1 MTRTIERIMRTAMLA
16 VAFMLCATSAWAA
29 EPVAEWTDFRNLT
42 SGDYTWTVDSSCTID
57 PNTGVLTI
65 GKSGGLYIS
74 LSGFGEDDKTL
85 TIAIDAEIP
94 TTFAD
99 DRTIV
104 DILLN
109 GNNRV
114 SVAVNGTTMGQ
125 CWNDGAVSDTSYGKD
140 TFPSGRQLFIVKYKG
155 GTGTTTCYNK
165 NQYIANNNSL
175 HVGSGKVWLLGVGC
189 YNSANPNS
197 SISEVAEGMK
207 IYSIRLYGSRIS
219 EADVTADYDNYY
231 PANSYLTLSGTNASW
246 STAEWNN
253 TSTPKSASYIT
264 VTENTSL
271 NVDAAV
277 SVGKVF
283 FNVANGKALTLT
295 GASSITASSG
305 IYINNGDV
313 SDGAIA
319 GGTIA
324 VANEGV
330 LSGDI
335 KVQGDAGITISGN
348 SDSAG
353 TVSIDVAEGKT
364 LNLSASALT
373 SADTINLTGSGAVVP
388 QTTISAKV
396 DIGAGVTVS
405 ANSGETIRVSNFKGA
420 GTIIFDGVLPSNVA
434 AATSTVTASA
444 TDSSNW
450 TGTLWL
456 KNYNTAQASSP
467 LYMSY
472 WVNANSKIKF
482 TNVSG
487 YLPGISGNT
496 KQLGYDGSELGEW
509 VLEDEIQ
516 NGVTKYA
523 FTKTDGYSDYW
534 IRFKKLSGTG
544 TMAEKNDKEQ
554 TPKVRI
560 ADGSEFTGTLKLDKG
575 MRVAFSDSDVSINA
589 KQIVIAS
596 GEEVTA
602 NSAWTTSGFVVDG
615 TLNLNATPSGK
626 VVGGSGTVNL
636 GSLSVANGISEFA
649 SAAAWTGK
657 VVVPAFTASGDT
669 GIAFNSLGNANST
682 VVLKGITA
690 IENSTYRQVYF
701 DGYATG
707 AFINPT
713 VQIDGDVN
721 FTFADET
728 LATTFSRVTGNGNL
742 YFDAAYDDT
751 SYKFAINE
759 VANFNGEIGAYSNST
774 YGVSTEVSIG
784 TLALSGDANPS
795 VSERLVK
802 IRSGDWSNI
811 VRVENTV
818 VTIGG
823 NATEYKL
830 VKKNVGTATAGLYL
844 APAAIKASDGT
855 LTPYESVD
863 AAFTALSS
871 LANDAYDYMAVYES
885 ATVTFTG
892 FYKTPKI
899 KTVGEGVV
907 LTINSGYG
915 DYGWIAGS
923 PSDGVVTYSVGPISA
938 DYTWVGAENAYWS
951 LPASW
956 SCGGVAANRAVDAID
971 NVIFSSDASVTIQAD
986 VSVASISNSAAVTFA
1001 AASAKTI
1008 TVGDG
1013 GVVMTALGNS
1023 ITLSNVTLS
1032 KTPTTTAATLAVK
1045 TTGGGEDPTV
1055 YTVVNAVASVDGVG
1069 YATMAEASEA
1079 LKTGSI
1085 MTLQQNYDGTV
1096 TIYPGKYLV
1105 QKGYTVTSVVGA
1117 DTDGNADDGIVVTRN
1132 GNSVAN
1138 YYWQCVDQRT
1148 ATWSG
1153 TGAAWSSPSCWAEN
1167 FAPTAYTAVTIPATE
1182 GHATAITLSG
1192 DVTIKSL
1199 ALGAG
1204 ETLTLSRSGDTAL
1217 TLTTSQAIVLTS
1229 GQSIITNPGVTISPA
1244 ITTEDAN
1251 SYVKSVISEG
1261 ATTYT
1266 VAAHKATVYDSE
1278 DAEVKKFDSVVDA
1291 FAAATDGQKITLFAN
1306 SSDAIT
1312 LSDKSITFNEGS
1324 FTFTGSFTGNGTV
1337 RLTST
1342 LKSAATARWAAG
1354 WTGTVVLPANLTLN
1368 GLNFDNY
1375 GRTGSTVQL
1384 QGTNTGWLQYRSN
1397 NDAIA
1402 TTVEIPQGASLTVTG
1417 WSVSFANAFDVLKG
1431 AGTFAVSL
1439 GSAPDAS
1446 GSSSYTAY
1454 FLLKDVSAF
1463 TGSLTATGAGIAI
1476 GDTRIAN
1483 TVAGGKII
1491 VSAGKTP
1498 TIASGATWQAAGGFT
1513 VDGSL
1518 TCSKG
1523 GKIYGTG
1530 AAGTLAL
1537 GGSGV
1542 ITNRYEGG
1550 SSQCFNAGTITVSDS
1565 LSVVMVGGWSNFGT
1579 TWSPQNSS
1587 SIGFDPGTDNDIWL
1601 NSTIPNNSNA
1611 NCTLCIYGN
1620 GSNKVVWNSNSITPW
1635 AKIHVY
1641 NGGKLQIGTATGTND
1656 YLGYASIGA
1665 LGAVTVDAG
1674 GELYFYTRE
1683 TYTRH
1688 TYLNGG
1694 TITFAG
1700 DHSSRSFDIFRG
1712 PTVYVTDDSVMQ
1724 ATGSSHWVYLRDTAP
1739 TFNVDANK
1747 TLTFNASFTY
1757 AGESNKDL
1765 IKVGAGTMVV
1775 NGYVDGSGNH
1785 ESFSQPKGVDIR
1797 SGTYELNTVQTSNG
1811 QTGANANFYT
1821 VAAGAKLKIGATGQ
1835 ANMTTLSLVDGSLLE
1850 FGAGD
1855 KTLINATTA
1864 VLASGN
1870 ATVSFSVGVSP
1881 TSGTQLIG
1889 WTTGPGGNI
1898 SFANGSNYVS
1908 IDDDYYCLK
1917 AQNNGLYV
1925 YDAVALFDGVAYDSI
1940 AEAITVAGD
1949 ARLADI
1955 GVLDVNAAVPEGY
1968 LISDGNVVKAQ
1979 AAIVDTEGTAHYY
1992 ATAQAAANEVDSYL
2006 GVGTQKTYDYFAVYF
2021 GTDVEMSVNLGASA
2035 WNEFH
2040 VKVKCLDGA
2049 TVSVVPNSEEYA
2061 FSAGEPDEN
2070 NVVTYTKIDN
2080 ATSYFWA
2087 GATSAEAEASAK
2099 NWGRP
2104 NNWKIGSSSGAVASR
2119 APSSIDTA
2127 NIPEGA
2133 YVTGISVADSLT
2145 ITGGGTI
2152 TATSGISLT
2161 AAGATISVT
2170 GVTLSPK
2177 PTTTVSRSRVVE
2189 VTDGEGRTTY
2199 SVEVIPGTTF
2209 TVY

>member
-1 MTRTIERIMRTAMLA
+1 MIHKLTKLTTRTLA
-16 VAFMLCATSAWAA
+16 LLFALCATTSAWAA
-29 EPVAEWTDFRNLT
+29 DPIATWTDFRNLT

-74 LSGFGEDDKTL
+74 QSGFGEDDKTL

-125 CWNDGAVSDTSYGKD
+125 CWNDGAVSNTSYGKD

-175 HVGSGKVWLLGVGC
+175 YVGSGKVWLLGVGC

-283 FNVANGKALTLT
+283 FNVANGKTLTLT

-305 IYINNGDV
+305 IYVN
-313 SDGAIA
+313 SGAIS

-324 VANEGV
+324 VANEGM
-330 LSGDI
+330 LSGAI

-348 SDSAG
+348 SDSEG
-353 TVSIDVAEGKT
+353 TVSIDVAKGKT
-364 LNLSASALT
+364 LNLSASSLT

-388 QTTISAKV
+388 QTAIAAKV
-396 DIGAGVTVS
+396 DIGADVTVS

-420 GTIIFDGVLPSNVA
+420 GTIVFDGVLPSSVA
-434 AATSTVTASA
+434 AANSTVTASA

-472 WVNANSKIKF
+472 WVNAKSKIKF

-496 KQLGYDGSELGEW
+496 KQLGYDGSKLGEW

-534 IRFKKLSGTG
+534 IRFEKLSGTG
-544 TMAEKNDKEQ
+544 TMAEKSGATQ

-560 ADGSEFTGTLKLDKG
+560 ADGSEFTGTLKLDQG
-575 MRVAFSDSDVSINA
+575 MRVAFSDSDVSSINA

-602 NSAWTTSGFVVDG
+602 SKAWTTDGFVVNG

-649 SAAAWTGK
+649 SAEAWTGK
-657 VVVPAFTASGDT
+657 VVVPSIDT
-669 GIAFNSLGNANST
+669 TGSNLAIGFNSLGNSGST
-682 VVLKGITA
+682 VIFKGLAFTGNYPA
-690 IENSTYRQVYF
+690 VYPAEAGTGSTV
-701 DGYATG
+701 
-707 AFINPT
+707 NPT
-713 VQIDGDVN
+713 LQIDGNVT
-721 FTFADET
+721 FTWGHPSEYVT
-728 LATTFSRVTGNGNL
+728 SFSRITGSGNLNFDASNGNC
-742 YFDAAYDDT
+742 T
-751 SYKFAINE
+751 YKYKINTLE
-759 VANFNGEIGAYSNST
+759 GYTGLLGVYNDGT
-774 YGVSTEVSIG
+774 YKMQLEIG
-784 TLALSGDANPS
+784 TLALDSMPTTSD
-795 VSERLVK
+795 RIVK
-802 IRSGDWSNI
+802 IKTDSNCGNI
-811 VRVENTV
+811 VDVADIAVTV
-818 VTIGG
+818 GG
-823 NATEYKL
+823 EATEYKL
-830 VKKNVGTATAGLYL
+830 IKKNVGTATAGLYL
-844 APAAIKASDGT
+844 APAVIKSSTGT
-855 LTPYESVD
+855 LTPYASVSD
-863 AAFTALSS
+863 ALTAVSALS
-871 LANDAYDYMAVYES
+871 DDDYEYVAVFETTS
-885 ATVTFTG
+885 VTFADDTN
-892 FYKTPKI
+892 PSIKI
-899 KTVGEGVV
+899 KAVGEGVTV
-907 LTINSGYG
+907 TLNSGYG
-915 DYGWIAGS
+915 DKGWVEGE
-923 PSDGVVTYSVGPISA
+923 PDEDGIVTYTYSYSLPA
-938 DYTWVGAENAYWS
+938 TYTWVGEDDANWFDFTMT
-951 LPASW
+951 SW
-956 SCGGVAANRAVDAID
+956 SCGGVAPTRMVGASD
-971 NVIFSSDASVTIQAD
+971 NTIFASDAQVTINVNGCTA
-986 VSVASISNSAAVTFA
+986 ASITSSAAVRFT
-1001 AASAKTI
+1001 ASEARALTI
-1008 TVGDG
+1008 GDG
-1013 GVVMTALGNS
+1013 GVVLSAAGAS
-1023 ITLSNVTLS
+1023 ITLNNVTLS
-1032 KTPTTTAATLAVK
+1032 KAPTTSVANYAVQM
-1045 TTGGGEDPTV
+1045 TGGSGDPIV
-1055 YTVVNAVASVDGVG
+1055 YTAVPAVAQVDNVG

-1079 LKTGSI
+1079 LKTSTDTRI
-1085 MTLQQNYDGTV
+1085 ILQQDYDGAV

-1105 QKGYTVTSVVGA
+1105 QNGYTVTSVVGA
-1117 DTDGNADDGIVVTRN
+1117 DTDGNADDGIVVTRY

-1153 TGAAWSSPSCWAEN
+1153 AGSAYWAVMGNWVEK

-1192 DVTIKSL
+1192 DVSIKSL
-1199 ALGAG
+1199 TLAAG
-1204 ETLTLSRSGDTAL
+1204 ETLTLSRSGETAR
-1217 TLTTSQAIVLTS
+1217 TVTTSESIVLTS
-1229 GQSIITNPGVTISPA
+1229 GQSIVTGVGVSISPA

-1251 SYVKSVISEG
+1251 SYVKSVISDG
-1261 ATTYT
+1261 VTTYT
-1266 VAAHKATVYDSE
+1266 VADHKATVYDSG
-1278 DAEVKKFDSVVDA
+1278 DAELQKYDTVADA
-1291 FAAATDGQKITLFAN
+1291 VSAATDGQKVTLFAN
-1306 SSDAIT
+1306 SNEAIT
-1312 LSDKSITFNEGS
+1312 LNGKSITFNEGS
-1324 FTFTGSFTGNGTV
+1324 YTFSGTFTGNGTV
-1337 RLTST
+1337 VLTST
-1342 LKSAATARWAAG
+1342 LKSAATARWAEG
-1354 WTGTVVLPANLTLN
+1354 WTGTVVLPANQTFA
-1368 GLNFDNY
+1368 GFNFDNY
-1375 GRTGSTVQL
+1375 GRVGSTVQL

-1397 NDAIA
+1397 NDPIA
-1402 TTVEIPQGASLTVTG
+1402 TTVELPDGASLTING
-1417 WSVSFANAFDVLKG
+1417 WSPSFANAFNVIKG
-1431 AGTFAVSL
+1431 SGTFSVAIGDEISL
-1439 GSAPDAS
+1439 SD
-1446 GSSSYTAY
+1446 SSYTAY
-1454 FLLKDVSAF
+1454 FLLKDVSNF
-1463 TGSLTATGAGIAI
+1463 TGSLFASGAGIAI
-1476 GDTRIAN
+1476 GPDRIEY

-1491 VSAGKTP
+1491 VSTGKTP

-1513 VDGSL
+1513 VNGSL

-1565 LSVVMVGGWSNFGT
+1565 LSVVMVGRWSNFGT
-1579 TWSPQNSS
+1579 RWDPQGSS
-1587 SIGFDPGTDNDIWL
+1587 SIGFDPGTDDDIWL
-1601 NSTIPNNSNA
+1601 NDTIPNNSNA

-1620 GSNKVVWNSNSITPW
+1620 GSNTVVWNGSITPW

-1641 NGGKLQIGTATGTND
+1641 NGGKLQIGTTTGTND

-1700 DHSSRSFDIFRG
+1700 DQSSRSFDIFRG
-1712 PTVYVTDDSVMQ
+1712 PTVYVTEDSVVQ
-1724 ATGSSHWVYLRDTAP
+1724 AAGGSHWVYLRDTAP
-1739 TFNVDANK
+1739 TFDVAANK
-1747 TLTFNASFTY
+1747 TLTFNASFTC

-1765 IKVGAGTMVV
+1765 IKTGLGTMVV

-1797 SGTYELNTVQTSNG
+1797 QGTYELNTVQSKSTAG
-1811 QTGANANFYT
+1811 GDAYT
-1821 VAAGAKLKIGATGQ
+1821 VASGAKLKVGATGKV
-1835 ANMTTLSLVDGSLLE
+1835 NTTTMTLNNGSLLE
-1850 FGAGD
+1850 FGANNA
-1855 KTLINATTA
+1855 TLINAD
-1864 VLASGN
+1864 
-1870 ATVSFSVGVSP
+1870 TVTL
-1881 TSGTQLIG
+1881 TSGEVV
-1889 WTTGPGGNI
+1889 
-1898 SFANGSNYVS
+1898 VS
-1908 IDDDYYCLK
+1908 LS
-1917 AQNNGLYV
+1917 
-1925 YDAVALFDGVAYDSI
+1925 DGVAP
-1940 AEAITVAGD
+1940 ANGTK
-1949 ARLADI
+1949 
-1955 GVLDVNAAVPEGY
+1955 
-1968 LISDGNVVKAQ
+1968 LISWTTAPAGGAFTLTGYPLYHVVSESDGL
-1979 AAIVDTEGTAHYY
+1979 
-1992 ATAQAAANEVDSYL
+1992 YL
-2006 GVGTQKTYDYFAVYF
+2006 MK
-2021 GTDVEMSVNLGASA
+2021 
-2035 WNEFH
+2035 
-2040 VKVKCLDGA
+2040 K
-2049 TVSVVPNSEEYA
+2049 P
-2061 FSAGEPDEN
+2061 
-2070 NVVTYTKIDN
+2070 
-2080 ATSYFWA
+2080 
-2087 GATSAEAEASAK
+2087 
-2099 NWGRP
+2099 
-2104 NNWKIGSSSGAVASR
+2104 
-2119 APSSIDTA
+2119 
-2127 NIPEGA
+2127 
-2133 YVTGISVADSLT
+2133 
-2145 ITGGGTI
+2145 GTI
-2152 TATSGISLT
+2152 F
-2161 AAGATISVT
+2161 SV
-2170 GVTLSPK
+2170 
-2177 PTTTVSRSRVVE
+2177 
-2189 VTDGEGRTTY
+2189 Y
-2199 SVEVIPGTTF
+2199 
-2209 TVY
+2209 